1 MYSVEML
8 GQLAK
13 VLKSLLTAV
22 MWTKSWNARKHDEKW
37 WLRKAGPAGRI
48 RRMME
53 R

>member
-22 MWTKSWNARKHDEKW
+22 MWTKSGKPWNARKHDEKW
-37 WLRKAGPAGRI
+37 CGSGRST
-48 RRMME
+48 E
-53 R
+53 